1 MEIKSIIFFSIL
13 LLSQICK
20 GNYSENDTLNVLAI
34 NGLNIRMAKSGQS
47 SKIGN
52 IKYGESVIIKN
63 TFKFAHKDTIE
74 RRTGNWIEINYKDK
88 VGFVFD
94 GYLSNLPVPKLVDLE
109 ENEPYFRMRNY
120 LSLNFQNL
128 VKPIKI
134 IEPYFDL
141 DGKDGEG
148 FYVSVWT
155 DNLKLK
161 EKGGYEWFEY
171 SFYFEKARFAEIVS
185 LFEIFI
191 SQSKGYKAEYK
202 KSIKSYKPSKDL
214 LSKSRKNS
222 EIKVFDFTLT
232 DGIRS
237 KTMTFFGGG

>member
-1 MEIKSIIFFSIL
+1 MELKSIIFFSFL

-34 NGLNIRMAKSGQS
+34 NGLNIRMAMNGGSEKV
-47 SKIGN
+47 GN
-52 IKYGESVIIKN
+52 IKYGESIIIKN
-63 TFKFAHKDTIE
+63 TFNFSHKDTIE
-74 RRTGNWIEINYKDK
+74 SRTGNWVKISYKEK
-88 VGFVFD
+88 TGFVFD
-94 GYLSNLPVPKLVDLE
+94 GYLSKLPVPKLIDSE
-109 ENEPYFRMRNY
+109 ESEPYPRMRNY
-120 LSLNFQNL
+120 LSSNFEN
-128 VKPIKI
+128 VRKPIKI

-155 DNLKLK
+155 HNLKLK
-161 EKGGYEWFEY
+161 EKGGYEWFDY
-171 SFYFEKARFAEIVS
+171 SFYFEKTRFAEVIS

-191 SQSKGYKAEYK
+191 FQSKGYKAEYK
-202 KSIKSYKPSKDL
+202 KSIRSYNPSNSL
-214 LSKSRKNS
+214 ISKSRKNS

-237 KTMTFFGGG
+237 KTLTYSGGG